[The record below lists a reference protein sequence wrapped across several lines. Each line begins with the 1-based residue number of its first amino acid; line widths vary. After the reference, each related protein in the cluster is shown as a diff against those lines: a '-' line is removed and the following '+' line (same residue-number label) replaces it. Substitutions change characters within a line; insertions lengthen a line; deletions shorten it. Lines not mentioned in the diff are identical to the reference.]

1 MQLKG
6 VKIGNPLKRRLPVFL
21 AAVVLLVCTSCS
33 TQGKEEL
40 DDLKIEYDR
49 FLLAEVAQSM
59 DNYLTIYAYLSDSL
73 MELSED
79 PSNSQ
84 LQEKLTG
91 ALEGIYVAK
100 VGNLGMEWRLFEAY
114 SNNHQELC
122 SVMQDVSLSYLF
134 SDETD
139 IPFFS
144 MSQEQ
149 LEEVSRIY
157 YALSYSFYRGNSTS
171 FASLI
176 VDRELEG
183 EDFQAAL
190 EKTKDWLS
198 ELNEFIQFNP

>member
-1 MQLKG
+1 MAIKSY
-6 VKIGNPLKRRLPVFL
+6 KPTTPSRRHMTVSAFDGIDKKAKPER
-21 AAVVLLVCTSCS
+21 S
-33 TQGKEEL
+33 Q

-100 VGNLGMEWRLFEAY
+100 VGNSGMEWQLFEAY

-122 SVMQDVSLSYLF
+122 SVMQDVSLS
-134 SDETD
+134 
-139 IPFFS
+139 
-144 MSQEQ
+144 
-149 LEEVSRIY
+149 
-157 YALSYSFYRGNSTS
+157 
-171 FASLI
+171 
-176 VDRELEG
+176 
-183 EDFQAAL
+183 
-190 EKTKDWLS
+190 
-198 ELNEFIQFNP
+198 

>member
-1 MQLKG
+1 M
-6 VKIGNPLKRRLPVFL
+6 
-21 AAVVLLVCTSCS
+21 
-33 TQGKEEL
+33 
-40 DDLKIEYDR
+40 
-49 FLLAEVAQSM
+49 
-59 DNYLTIYAYLSDSL
+59 
-73 MELSED
+73 
-79 PSNSQ
+79 
-84 LQEKLTG
+84 
-91 ALEGIYVAK
+91 AK
-100 VGNLGMEWRLFEAY
+100 VGNSGMEWRLFEAY